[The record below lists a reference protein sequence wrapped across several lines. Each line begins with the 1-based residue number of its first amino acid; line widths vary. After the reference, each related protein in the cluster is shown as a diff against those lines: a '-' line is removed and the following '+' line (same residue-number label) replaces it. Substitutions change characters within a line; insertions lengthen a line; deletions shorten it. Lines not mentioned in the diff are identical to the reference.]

1 MLGIFAY
8 KAAALVQVYRDNEDL
23 QFIFPENEE
32 RQGKQEKR
40 ATRPVDSLARSTW
53 ILVWEMLIF
62 TVSQRRRKSQ
72 RICGRRFT
80 SMLFTLH
87 MATICLRMM
96 KMHCSTTW
104 LETSSQRHK
113 QRDG

>member
-1 MLGIFAY
+1 MM
-8 KAAALVQVYRDNEDL
+8 NEG
-23 QFIFPENEE
+23 EHA
-32 RQGKQEKR
+32 R
-40 ATRPVDSLARSTW
+40 ATTKEVDLLILAIANLNVDSLARSTW